1 MILKDVKGFSVY
13 VCAQWGCAAVSTL
26 LNPVGRRAVG
36 VWASQRA
43 QEVKRYRFLNSLKSG
58 VLLNGELSLS
68 QLVN

>member
-1 MILKDVKGFSVY
+1 M
-13 VCAQWGCAAVSTL
+13 CAQWGCAAISTL

-58 VLLNGELSLS
+58 VLLNGDKMDLSEFVS
-68 QLVN
+68 VG

>member
-1 MILKDVKGFSVY
+1 M
-13 VCAQWGCAAVSTL
+13 CAQWGCAAVSTL

-58 VLLNGELSLS
+58 VLLNGDKMDLSEFVS
-68 QLVN
+68 VG